1 MNLRAQP
8 KKLILQEIDKP
19 LLTKICYTLSDVETF
34 LNMESILLIYIIQ
47 ERTSSNSNLQ
57 YETQTDTSHYYN
69 YLIIYQLN

>member
-8 KKLILQEIDKP
+8 KKLIIQELNKP
-19 LLTKICYTLSDVETF
+19 LLTKLCYTLSGIEEF
-34 LNMESILLIYIIQ
+34 LNMENILLIDIIQ
-47 ERTSSNSNLQ
+47 ERMSSNSNIQ